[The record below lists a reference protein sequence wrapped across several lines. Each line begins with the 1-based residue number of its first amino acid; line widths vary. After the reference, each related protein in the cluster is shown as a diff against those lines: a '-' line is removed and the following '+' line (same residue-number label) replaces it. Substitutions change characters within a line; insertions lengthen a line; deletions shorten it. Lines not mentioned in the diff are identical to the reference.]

1 VTIRLT
7 WKRVIVSL
15 LGLAAFGMAFAW
27 SGIFNVAA
35 SSGHW
40 AISNWFLHWV
50 MRNSVRTHAAV
61 STPETIIDRSGMV
74 SAAGHFAQACASCHG
89 APGVRPLPVMQRATP
104 HAPDLS
110 VNAREWTDR
119 QLFWIL
125 RHGVK
130 FSGMP
135 AWGADGR
142 DDEIKRMVAFVRA
155 LPAMTPAQYRALV
168 ATQVPPATLPAAE
181 AVVIARCTGCH
192 GADGQGRGQ
201 PDIPILGGQRVA
213 VLEAALRGYRANLRH
228 SAVMQQAAATLDD
241 AQIAMLARHFAAMPG
256 LADRPATATTAS
268 LAHTRARQIVEG
280 GVPRIQ
286 LPACASCHGVGKP
299 QPILTGQRASYIAAR
314 LRHWKGDGKEIDAR
328 QSQAIMPVIARRIPE
343 EMIDPLALYLAGD
356 RR

>member
-1 VTIRLT
+1 MPIRLT

-61 STPETIIDRSGMV
+61 STPETIIDRGGMV

-135 AWGADGR
+135 AWGSDGR
-142 DDEIKRMVAFVRA
+142 DDEIRRMVAFVRA
-155 LPAMTPAQYRALV
+155 LPTMSPAQYRALV
-168 ATQVPPATLPAAE
+168 ATPVAPATLPAAN

-201 PDIPILGGQRVA
+201 RDIPILGGQRVA
-213 VLEAALRGYRANLRH
+213 ALEAALRSYRANVRH

-241 AQIAMLARHFAAMPG
+241 AQIAMLARHSAAMPG
-256 LADRPATATTAS
+256 LIDQPARPAIAS
-268 LAHTRARQIVEG
+268 PADMRARQIAEQG
-280 GVPRIQ
+280 MPRIQ
-286 LPACASCHGVGKP
+286 LPACASCHGPGKP
-299 QPILTGQRASYIAAR
+299 QPILTGQRASYIAQR
-314 LRHWKGDGKEIDAR
+314 LRDWRGDEKVIDAR

-343 EMIDPLALYLAGD
+343 EMIDPLARYLAGE

>member
-1 VTIRLT
+1 MTIRLT

-15 LGLAAFGMAFAW
+15 LGVFAFGMAFAW

-40 AISNWFLHWV
+40 AVTNWFLHWV
-50 MRNSVRTHAAV
+50 MRNSVKTHATI
-61 STPETIIDRSGMV
+61 STPETIIDRSGLV
-74 SAAGHFAQACASCHG
+74 SAAGHFAQSCASCHG

-110 VNAREWTDR
+110 INAREWTDR
-119 QLFWIL
+119 QIFWIL

-135 AWGADGR
+135 AWGTDGR

-155 LPAMTPAQYRALV
+155 LPVMTPAQYRALV
-168 ATQVPPATLPAAE
+168 ATQVPPATLPAAN
-181 AVVIARCTGCH
+181 AVVVARCTGCH

-213 VLEAALRGYRANLRH
+213 VLETALRSYRAGVRH

-256 LADRPATATTAS
+256 LGDRVTAGSGTTLADA
-268 LAHTRARQIVEG
+268 RARQIVER
-280 GVPRIQ
+280 GVPRLQ
-286 LPACASCHGVGKP
+286 LPACASCHGTGKP
-299 QPILTGQRASYIAAR
+299 QPILSGQRASYIAAR

-328 QSQAIMPVIARRIPE
+328 QSQAIMPVIARRIPK
-343 EMIDPLALYLAGD
+343 EMIDPLAVYLAGE